1 MNNINS
7 TVNNVL
13 VDLMVKCML
22 NPDNKEF
29 YIGNLS
35 MNQVEY
41 LCKTVCKQNTQAID
55 IFWKAFHIA
64 EDVLREEEML
74 YQAYLEQITLDDMCC
89 EYAKHGNNSYYGNLD
104 RLFK

>member
-7 TVNNVL
+7 TIDNVL

-29 YIGNLS
+29 YIGRLHA
-35 MNQVEY
+35 NQAEY
-41 LCKTVCKQNTQAID
+41 LCKQVCQQDTQAID

-64 EDVLREEEML
+64 EDIIKDEQHTFEE
-74 YQAYLEQITLDDMCC
+74 CC
-89 EYAKHGNNSYYGNLD
+89 K
-104 RLFK
+104 

>member
-7 TVNNVL
+7 TIDNVL
-13 VDLMVKCML
+13 VDLMVRCML

-64 EDVLREEEML
+64 EATIRDEQRIFEE
-74 YQAYLEQITLDDMCC
+74 CC
-89 EYAKHGNNSYYGNLD
+89 K
-104 RLFK
+104 

>member
-1 MNNINS
+1 MNNINGTIDS
-7 TVNNVL
+7 VL
-13 VDLMVKCML
+13 VDLMVSCML

-64 EDVLREEEML
+64 EDIIRDEQHIFEE
-74 YQAYLEQITLDDMCC
+74 CC
-89 EYAKHGNNSYYGNLD
+89 K
-104 RLFK
+104 